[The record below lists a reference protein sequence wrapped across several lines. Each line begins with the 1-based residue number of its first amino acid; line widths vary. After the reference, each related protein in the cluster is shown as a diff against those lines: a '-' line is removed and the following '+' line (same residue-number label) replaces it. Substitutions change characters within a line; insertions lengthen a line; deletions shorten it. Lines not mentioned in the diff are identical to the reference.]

1 MQRLVDSL
9 GGGAL
14 LVENRIGDARDH
26 RFIPKDRRIAFL
38 PARVAAICAVVGLLA
53 GLARARLGVFVSWPS
68 AFGAV
73 LLLGLLR
80 NIVQGHA
87 QSIVFGFLS

>member
-14 LVENRIGDARDH
+14 LVENRISDARDH

-53 GLARARLGVFVSWPS
+53 GLARAGLRAFASRSS
-68 AFGAV
+68 ALGAV
-73 LLLGLLR
+73 LLLGHLLH
-80 NIVQGHA
+80 IVESHA